1 MARVATLPRA
11 SALQSWSPRLSMH
24 LVAGVVLLAAVASV
38 TLAPVLFVV
47 VGSFDVRQNG
57 DVSTFG
63 LEAWHTAFVESSRTQ
78 SAIGYSLLLALRAP
92 VAAVVAFFLAW
103 LLIRTRLPGRGFIEF
118 ALWIAFFLPILPV
131 TLGWILILDPNYGL
145 LNAALKNLPVVQG
158 LGFGLNIFSVP
169 GILWVHITAA
179 SVPVMIILL
188 GPAIRQL
195 DASLEDSARVCGS
208 GPLQVFRKVTFP
220 ILAPAVLTAAL
231 AGFIRSLEAFEV
243 EQILGR
249 PAGIY
254 VYSTRIYDLISWEPP
269 QFPEAMAI
277 STVVLTLL
285 VAIAAGY
292 QRLSLRGYA
301 TITGRGV
308 RFHPLAT
315 GRWRYLASALFFV
328 LIGVVVVLPTAML
341 ISGSFMKL
349 FGFFFIAEPFSSRHW
364 QQVLRDPVFL
374 VSLRN
379 SLVISLGT
387 ASLGVLL
394 YAVLGYALVR
404 SRLFG
409 RSLLGILVWLP
420 WCIPGILLGISLLWL
435 ILTNP
440 VLALLYGSIVALIL
454 VLVVKD
460 LPIGTHMM
468 KTSIGQIALELEQ
481 SSNVCGAGWFTTFR
495 RIVLPLM
502 RPMLVSIFVLVF
514 LSALRDIST
523 TILLVRPSTRPLSVL
538 MLEYATSSSLES
550 AAVVGVIIASLVIL
564 AALIAR
570 KVGLVVAQP

>member
-1 MARVATLPRA
+1 VL
-11 SALQSWSPRLSMH
+11 
-24 LVAGVVLLAAVASV
+24 LLAAVATV
-38 TLAPVLFVV
+38 TLVPVSFVII
-47 VGSFDVRQNG
+47 GSFDVQQSG
-57 DVSTFG
+57 DLRTFS
-63 LEAWHTAFVESSRTQ
+63 LEAWRTALLDSPRTQ

-92 VAAVVAFFLAW
+92 VAAVAAFFLAW
-103 LLIRTRLPGRGFIEF
+103 LLIRTRLPGRSFIEL

-145 LNAALKNLPVVQG
+145 LNAGLKNLAFVQG
-158 LGFGLNIFSVP
+158 PVFNIFSVP

-208 GPLQVFRKVTFP
+208 NPLQVFRRITFP

-249 PAGIY
+249 PSGIY

-269 QFPEAMAI
+269 KFPEAMAI

-285 VAIAAGY
+285 VVIAAGY
-292 QRLSLRGYA
+292 QRLGLRGHA

-308 RFHPLAT
+308 SFRPLAT
-315 GRWRYLASALFFV
+315 GRWRYAASALFFL
-328 LIGVVVVLPTAML
+328 LIGVVVVVPVCML
-341 ISGSFMKL
+341 VSGSFMKL
-349 FGFFFIAEPFSSRHW
+349 FGFFFIADPFSTRHW
-364 QQVLRDPVFL
+364 EQVLRDPAFL
-374 VSLRN
+374 LSLRN

-387 ASLGVLL
+387 ATLGVLL
-394 YAVLGYALVR
+394 YAFLAYALLR

-409 RSLLGILVWLP
+409 RGLVSILVWLP

-435 ILTNP
+435 MLTNP
-440 VLALLYGSIVALIL
+440 LLAVLYGSIVALIL
-454 VLVVKD
+454 VLVIKD
-460 LPIGTHMM
+460 MPIGTHMM
-468 KTSIGQIALELEQ
+468 RTSIGQIAQELEQ
-481 SSNVCGAGWFTTFR
+481 SSRVCGAGWLTTFR

-514 LSALRDIST
+514 LSAMRDIST

-538 MLEYATSSSLES
+538 MLEYATSSSLEA
-550 AAVVGVIIASLVIL
+550 AAVVGVVISSLV
-564 AALIAR
+564 
-570 KVGLVVAQP
+570 VVVALVARRIGLAVAQA